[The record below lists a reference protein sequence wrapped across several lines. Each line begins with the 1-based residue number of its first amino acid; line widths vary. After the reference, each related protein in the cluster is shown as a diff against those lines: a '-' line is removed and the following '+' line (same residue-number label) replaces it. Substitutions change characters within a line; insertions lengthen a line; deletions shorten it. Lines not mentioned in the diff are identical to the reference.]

1 MGYYDKDGNPTICYR
16 DSVSRVDKRR
26 QNRTITSDT
35 SGRIDRDSYD
45 IKRFLNYLKESISSE
60 SSSSGSCMSSSSKDT
75 VNTYKTKW
83 LIFSSLV
90 VLALMLPIISYHVDV
105 NSIERP
111 TSYDLEKLN
120 YQLTDANFWTNFAL
134 ESDGAKVDKKRSSST
149 YERIAGEK
157 LLGIQLF
164 SKVVPAAVI
173 GGQHPPIPGNCWS
186 FPGSHGNLFIELS
199 HTITVS
205 HVTLDHVLKSVS
217 PIDTIPSAPRHFTV
231 YGLQSLDDKAVH
243 LGKFMYDLEGNPTQ
257 TFAVKYRPPV
267 IVDKRRQNRTIT
279 SDTSDRID
287 RDSYDIKRFLSYLKE
302 SISSESSSS
311 GSCMSSSSKDTVNTY
326 KTKWLIFSS
335 LVVLALRAKVDKKRS
350 SSTYE
355 RIAGEKLLGIE
366 LFSKVVPAAVIGGQ
380 HPPIP
385 GNCWSFPGSH
395 GNLFIELS
403 HTITVS
409 NVTLDHVLKSVSPND
424 TIPSAPRHFTVYG
437 LQSLDDKAVHLGK
450 FMYDLEGNPTQTFAV
465 KVHDS
470 IRLKYIDLQI
480 ETNYGHADYTCLY
493 GFRVHGRI

>member
-16 DSVSRVDKRR
+16 DSVSRVDKRK
-26 QNRTITSDT
+26 QNRAITSDT
-35 SGRIDRDSYD
+35 SDRTDRDSYD

-75 VNTYKTKW
+75 VITYKTKW

-90 VLALMLPIISYHVDV
+90 VLALMLPVISYHVDV

-111 TSYDLEKLN
+111 TSYDLVPTSPVCHKCTNQSFGNVMMRIQKLQTELHYLKEKLN

-157 LLGIQLF
+157 LLGIQ
-164 SKVVPAAVI
+164 
-173 GGQHPPIPGNCWS
+173 
-186 FPGSHGNLFIELS
+186 
-199 HTITVS
+199 
-205 HVTLDHVLKSVS
+205 
-217 PIDTIPSAPRHFTV
+217 
-231 YGLQSLDDKAVH
+231 
-243 LGKFMYDLEGNPTQ
+243 
-257 TFAVKYRPPV
+257 
-267 IVDKRRQNRTIT
+267 
-279 SDTSDRID
+279 
-287 RDSYDIKRFLSYLKE
+287 
-302 SISSESSSS
+302 
-311 GSCMSSSSKDTVNTY
+311 
-326 KTKWLIFSS
+326 
-335 LVVLALRAKVDKKRS
+335 
-350 SSTYE
+350 
-355 RIAGEKLLGIE
+355 

-450 FMYDLEGNPTQTFAV
+450 FMYDLEGNPSQTFAV

-470 IRLKYIDLQI
+470 IRSKYIDLQI
-480 ETNYGHADYTCLY
+480 ESNYGHADYTCLY